1 MYYSIKGTVL
11 LVEANLVVIEAG
23 GVGYQIHTSYP
34 SARMVRPGETAML
47 YTCLQ
52 VREDAMDLY
61 GFATKQEKE
70 CFQLLI
76 AISGVGPKAALAI
89 LSSVT
94 PDQLALAVMAQDEKA
109 LTVAQGVGK
118 KLAQRILLELKDKLS
133 SGGTDVSSGGVSAG
147 AVTMPVAGSAKDDAI
162 AALVQLGYSRSDA
175 MNALQGVDTAGKST
189 DELIRAALKRLF

>member
-11 LVEANLVVIEAG
+11 LAEANLVVIEAG

-34 SARMVRPGETAML
+34 SARQVRPGETAML

-61 GFATKQEKE
+61 GFTGKQEKE

-76 AISGVGPKAALAI
+76 GISGVGPKAALAI

-118 KLAQRILLELKDKLS
+118 KLAQRILLELKDKLA
-133 SGGTDVSSGGVSAG
+133 GTLEAPSGGVSAG
-147 AVTMPVAGSAKDDAI
+147 VAAIPAAGSAKDDAI
-162 AALVQLGYSRSDA
+162 AALIQLGYSRSDA
-175 MNALQGVDTAGKST
+175 MNVLQGVDTAGKST
-189 DELIRAALKRLF
+189 DELIRTALKRLF

>member
-11 LVEANLVVIEAG
+11 LTEANLVVIEAG

-47 YTCLQ
+47 YTHLQ

-61 GFATKQEKE
+61 GFTTKQEKE

-76 AISGVGPKAALAI
+76 GISGVGPKAALAI

-118 KLAQRILLELKDKLS
+118 KLAQRILLELKDKLAGS
-133 SGGTDVSSGGVSAG
+133 LDAPSGGVSSGVAAMPAAG
-147 AVTMPVAGSAKDDAI
+147 TEKDDAI
-162 AALVQLGYSRSDA
+162 AALVQLGYSRGDA
-175 MNALQGVDTAGKST
+175 MNALQGVDTAGKTS

>member
-11 LVEANLVVIEAG
+11 LTEANLVVVEAG

-34 SARMVRPGETAML
+34 SARTVRPGETAML
-47 YTCLQ
+47 YTHLQ

-61 GFATKQEKE
+61 GFTTKQEKE

-76 AISGVGPKAALAI
+76 GISGVGPKAALAI

-118 KLAQRILLELKDKLS
+118 KLAQRILLELKDKLAGS
-133 SGGTDVSSGGVSAG
+133 LDTPSGNVSSGVVA
-147 AVTMPVAGSAKDDAI
+147 MPAAGSEKDDAI
-162 AALVQLGYSRSDA
+162 AALVQLGYSRGDA
-175 MNALQGVDTAGKST
+175 MNALQGIDTAGKSS

>member
-11 LVEANLVVIEAG
+11 LAEANLVVIEAG

-34 SARMVRPGETAML
+34 SARAVRPGENAML

-61 GFATKQEKE
+61 GFVSKQEKE

-89 LSSVT
+89 LSAVT

-109 LTVAQGVGK
+109 LTVAPGVGK
-118 KLAQRILLELKDKLS
+118 KLAQRILLELKDKLAKGGMEAV
-133 SGGTDVSSGGVSAG
+133 SGGSVSVA
-147 AVTMPVAGSAKDDAI
+147 AMPAAGSSVEDAI
-162 AALVQLGYSRSDA
+162 AALMVLGYPRATA
-175 MNALQGVDTAGKST
+175 MTALQGVDAAGKTT
-189 DELIRAALKRLF
+189 DELVRAALKRLF

>member
-11 LVEANLVVIEAG
+11 LTEANLVVIEAG

-47 YTCLQ
+47 YTHLQ

-61 GFATKQEKE
+61 GFTTKQEKE

-76 AISGVGPKAALAI
+76 GISGVGPKAALAI

-94 PDQLALAVMAQDEKA
+94 PDQLALAVMALDEKA

-118 KLAQRILLELKDKLS
+118 KLAQRILLELKDKLAGTLESPSGGMS
-133 SGGTDVSSGGVSAG
+133 SG
-147 AVTMPVAGSAKDDAI
+147 AVVMPVAGSAKDDAI

-175 MNALQGVDTAGKST
+175 MNALQGVEAGDKST

>member
-11 LVEANLVVIEAG
+11 LTEANLVVVEAG

-47 YTCLQ
+47 YTHLQ

-61 GFATKQEKE
+61 GFTTKQEKE

-76 AISGVGPKAALAI
+76 GISGVGPKAALAI

-118 KLAQRILLELKDKLS
+118 KLAQRILLELKDKLAGS
-133 SGGTDVSSGGVSAG
+133 LDVPSGGVSSGVAAMPAAG
-147 AVTMPVAGSAKDDAI
+147 TEKDDAI
-162 AALVQLGYSRSDA
+162 AALVQLGYSRGDA
-175 MNALQGVDTAGKST
+175 MNALQGVDTAGKSS

>member
-11 LVEANLVVIEAG
+11 LTEANLVVVEAG

-47 YTCLQ
+47 YTHLQ

-61 GFATKQEKE
+61 GFTTKQEKE

-76 AISGVGPKAALAI
+76 GISGVGPKAALAI

-118 KLAQRILLELKDKLS
+118 KLAQRILLELKDKLAGS
-133 SGGTDVSSGGVSAG
+133 LDAPSGNVSSGVVAMPAAG
-147 AVTMPVAGSAKDDAI
+147 TEKDDAI
-162 AALVQLGYSRSDA
+162 AALVQLGYSRGDA
-175 MNALQGVDTAGKST
+175 MNALQGVDTAGKSS

>member
-11 LVEANLVVIEAG
+11 LAEANMVVIEAG

-34 SARMVRPGETAML
+34 SARSVRPGEVAML
-47 YTCLQ
+47 YTYLQ

-61 GFATKQEKE
+61 GFTTKQEKE

-89 LSSVT
+89 LSAVT

-118 KLAQRILLELKDKLS
+118 KLAQRILLELKDKLAGGMEAV
-133 SGGTDVSSGGVSAG
+133 SGSTGTVA
-147 AVTMPVAGSAKDDAI
+147 AIPAAGSAVEDAI
-162 AALVQLGYSRSDA
+162 AALMVLGYPRAVA
-175 MNALQGVDTAGKST
+175 MNALQGVDAAGKST
-189 DELIRAALKRLF
+189 DELVRAALKRLF

>member
-11 LVEANLVVIEAG
+11 LTEANLVVIEAG

-34 SARMVRPGETAML
+34 SARMVRPGETARL
-47 YTCLQ
+47 YTHLQ

-61 GFATKQEKE
+61 GFTTKQEKE

-76 AISGVGPKAALAI
+76 GISGVGPKAALAI

-118 KLAQRILLELKDKLS
+118 KLAQRILLELKDKLAGS
-133 SGGTDVSSGGVSAG
+133 LDTPSGNVSSGVVA
-147 AVTMPVAGSAKDDAI
+147 MPAAGSEKDDAI
-162 AALVQLGYSRSDA
+162 AALVQLGYSRGDA
-175 MNALQGVDTAGKST
+175 MNALQGIDTAGKSS

>member
-11 LVEANLVVIEAG
+11 LAEANLVVIEAG

-34 SARMVRPGETAML
+34 SARSVRPGEAAML

-61 GFATKQEKE
+61 GFTTKQEKE

-89 LSSVT
+89 LSAVT

-118 KLAQRILLELKDKLS
+118 KLAQRILLELKDKLA
-133 SGGTDVSSGGVSAG
+133 SGMEAAPGSGVSA
-147 AVTMPVAGSAKDDAI
+147 AAIPAAGSPVEDAI
-162 AALVQLGYSRSDA
+162 AALMVLGYPRAVA
-175 MNALQGVDTAGKST
+175 MNALQGVDAAGKST
-189 DELIRAALKRLF
+189 DELVRAALKRLF